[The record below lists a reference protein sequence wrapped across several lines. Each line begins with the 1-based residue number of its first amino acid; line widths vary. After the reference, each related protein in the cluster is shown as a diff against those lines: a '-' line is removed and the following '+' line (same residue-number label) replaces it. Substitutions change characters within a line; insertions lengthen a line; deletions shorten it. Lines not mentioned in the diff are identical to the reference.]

1 MPPTWRD
8 SWPSLLAFGGCWAFA
23 IWQLKTEWSLNPQYA
38 YGWITA
44 PLALFLFWRDSE
56 QNPPEHRL
64 KPRTLWLIG
73 APGVIALMPLWIIRE
88 ANPDWRLLNWAFFIC
103 AAMPTLAWFLANG
116 GTGRLRVLAFPLLFF
131 MTSIPWLLSWDL
143 KFAQFLQHN
152 VSLVVL
158 EVLLLMG
165 RDAELEGH
173 LIRLA
178 TCTVGVDEACSG
190 IRGLQSSV
198 VVGLFLGHFFKFRIL
213 SRALLVLAGILF
225 AFLLNLF
232 RAGFLAYLSASKG
245 TDMASRWHDPIGI
258 AESVGTLILLVLLV
272 LLLKKTFRVNTG
284 PEFNDDTHGSFVLL
298 HQPCPRTFAWFSTAW
313 LVATLLLCVFWYWL
327 NEKDLPINTPVRV
340 ELHNQTRTF
349 EKQRISDAIR
359 AQLHYNEA
367 VSARWKSN
375 QNLDF
380 LGFYCRWEQGS
391 GSPLAL
397 AVHTPEVCLQL
408 RGYRLLDN
416 HDEILVNI
424 PGVDQPVPFEAQT
437 FSYHDEIVHIFRCYW
452 PDRLLDGKFPGFP
465 KQGYSTSGRLH
476 AAFKGF
482 RNPGATMIA
491 IGLFE
496 NPIIRNFELA
506 KDAIERELA
515 TKINAP

>member
-1 MPPTWRD
+1 MPITWRD
-8 SWPSLLAFGGCWAFA
+8 SWPTLLALGGCWAFA
-23 IWQLKTEWSLNPQYA
+23 VWQLKGEWSLNPQYA

-56 QNPPEHRL
+56 QDPQPTKHT
-64 KPRTLWLIG
+64 PRTLWVLG
-73 APGVIALMPLWIIRE
+73 APAVLALLPLWVVRE
-88 ANPDWRLLNWAFFIC
+88 ANPDWRLLNWAFFLC
-103 AAMPTLAWFLANG
+103 AATPTIAWFLANG
-116 GTGRLRVLAFPLLFF
+116 GINRVRVITFPLFFF
-131 MTSIPWLLSWDL
+131 MTSVPWLLSWDL

-152 VSLVVL
+152 VSLAVL
-158 EVLLLMG
+158 DMLLLLG

-173 LIRLA
+173 LIRLS

-198 VVGLFLGHFFKFRIL
+198 VVALFLGHYFQFRLL
-213 SRALLVLAGILF
+213 SRTILVIAGIIF
-225 AFLLNLF
+225 AFLLNLV
-232 RAGFLAYLSASKG
+232 RAGFLAYLSAAKG
-245 TDMASRWHDPIGI
+245 TDMATQWHDPIGI
-258 AESVGTLILLVLLV
+258 AESFGALLLLLLLV
-272 LLLKKTFRVNTG
+272 LLLKKVFKVDAG
-284 PEFNDDTHGSFVLL
+284 PAFDDDTHGSFAYL
-298 HQPCPRTFAWFSTAW
+298 HQPCPRPFAWFTTAW
-313 LVATLLLCVFWYWL
+313 LATAILASAFWYWHHDKRFPL
-327 NEKDLPINTPVRV
+327 NTPVRV
-340 ELHNQTRTF
+340 VFHNETRAF

-367 VSARWKSN
+367 ISARWTSN

-408 RGYRLLDN
+408 RGYRLIEK
-416 HDEILVNI
+416 HENI
-424 PGVDQPVPFEAQT
+424 PITFPGLDGPVPFEAQT
-437 FSYHDEIVHIFRCYW
+437 FTYHDETVHIFRCYW

-491 IGLFE
+491 IGIFQ

-506 KDAIERELA
+506 TEAIQHELS
-515 TKINAP
+515 TKIDPT

>member
-1 MPPTWRD
+1 MPITWRD
-8 SWPSLLAFGGCWAFA
+8 YWPPLLAFGSCWAFA
-23 IWQLKTEWSLNPQYA
+23 IWQLKTEWNLNPQYA

-44 PLALFLFWRDSE
+44 PLALFLLWRDSE
-56 QNPPEHRL
+56 QNPPEHNPQS
-64 KPRTLWLIG
+64 KILWIL
-73 APGVIALMPLWIIRE
+73 ATPMVIMLLPLWIVRE
-88 ANPDWRLLNWAFFIC
+88 ANPDWRLLNWAFFFC
-103 AAMPTLAWFLANG
+103 AAIPTIAWFFSNG
-116 GTGRLRVLAFPLLFF
+116 GVTRVRILAFPLFFF
-131 MTSIPWLLSWDL
+131 MTSVPWLLSWDL
-143 KFAQFLQHN
+143 KFAQYLQQK

-158 EVLLLMG
+158 EVLLLLG

-178 TCTVGVDEACSG
+178 TCTIGVDEACSG

-198 VVGLFLGHFFKFRIL
+198 VVGFFLGHYFRFQIL
-213 SRALLVLAGILF
+213 SRVVLVIMGILC

-245 TDMASRWHDPIGI
+245 TDMASKWHDPIGI
-258 AESVGTLILLVLLV
+258 AESVGTLILLLFLV
-272 LLLKKTFRVNTG
+272 LLLKKGFSVKTSSGFS
-284 PEFNDDTHGSFVLL
+284 DDSHGSFAYL
-298 HQPCPRTFAWFSTAW
+298 HQPCHRPFAWFTISW
-313 LVATLLLCVFWYWL
+313 LALTLLTTNFYYWYHER
-327 NEKDLPINTPVRV
+327 NLPLNTPVQV
-340 ELHNQTRTF
+340 DLHNQTRTF
-349 EKQRISDAIR
+349 EKHRISDAIR

-367 VSARWKSN
+367 VSARWKST

-408 RGYRLLDN
+408 RGYRLIEDQ
-416 HDEILVNI
+416 DEILINI
-424 PGVDQPVPFEAQT
+424 PGANQPVPFEAQT
-437 FSYHDEIVHIFRCYW
+437 FSYHSEIVHIFRCYW

-465 KQGYSTSGRLH
+465 KQGYSTSGRLR

-496 NPIIRNFELA
+496 NSIIRNFDLA
-506 KDAIERELA
+506 KEAVERELA
-515 TKINAP
+515 TKVKAS